1 MVREG
6 LSEGVTFARTMP
18 CKDLEEQLLQAGTDQ
33 VQTTG
38 VEIRNRN
45 KVMWLEPRETG
56 IREWNRGCMKGYGK
70 KGTGI
75 FFWSQQGSHCRVRS
89 RGNK

>member
-1 MVREG
+1 MHGQCLAKTWRNNC
-6 LSEGVTFARTMP
+6 SR
-18 CKDLEEQLLQAGTDQ
+18 QATDQ